1 MSETTA
7 MPVETLDLTMA
18 DQAALLRAVEA
29 LEKVTIASRLTN
41 LLGRQMAAVS
51 HFLPERVRSAANLG
65 ANLALRSAMGAALR
79 SLREGRRP
87 ASSRLHKAA
96 LAASGAAGGALGFV
110 ALPFEIPASTV
121 LMLRAIADVARAEGE
136 DMADPRTALACLE
149 VFALGGRT
157 QADDHLNSSYFAIRT
172 LLARSMSEASRYV
185 IQKGLVD
192 EAAPVMVKLASKI
205 AARFGVALSQKMA
218 AQAIPVIGAMGGAAV
233 NLAFLQ
239 HFEQIAEGH
248 FTVRRLERLY
258 GAVPVRA
265 EYERLRTDALPRG
278 PAQTAAGADPTG

>member
-1 MSETTA
+1 MSETRAT
-7 MPVETLDLTMA
+7 PVETLDLTMA
-18 DQAALLRAVEA
+18 DHAALVRAVEA
-29 LEKVTIASRLTN
+29 LKKVTIASRLTN
-41 LLGRQMAAVS
+41 LLGRQMAALTHV
-51 HFLPERVRSAANLG
+51 LPERVRSAANLA
-65 ANLALRSAMGAALR
+65 ANLALRSAMAAALR

-136 DMADPRTALACLE
+136 DMADPQTALACLE

-157 QADDHLNSSYFAIRT
+157 VADDHLNSSYFAIRA
-172 LLARSMSEASRYV
+172 LLARSMSDASRYV
-185 IQKGLVD
+185 IEKGLVD
-192 EAAPVMVKLASKI
+192 EAAPFMVKLASKI

-258 GAVPVRA
+258 GAAPVRA
-265 EYERLRTDALPRG
+265 EYERLRTDALARG
-278 PAQTAAGADPTG
+278 PEPAAAAAQPTG

>member
-7 MPVETLDLTMA
+7 TLIEAPELTLA
-18 DQAALLRAVEA
+18 DQAALARAVEA

-41 LLGRQMAAVS
+41 LFGRQMAAAS
-51 HFLPERVRSAANLG
+51 HFIPERVRSAASLA

-136 DMADPRTALACLE
+136 DMADPQTALACLE

-157 QADDHLNSSYFAIRT
+157 EADDHLNSSYFAIRT

-185 IQKGLVD
+185 IGKGLVD

-248 FTVRRLERLY
+248 FTVRRLERIY
-258 GAVPVRA
+258 GAAPVQA
-265 EYERLRTDALPRG
+265 EYERLRTDALTQG
-278 PAQTAAGADPTG
+278 PAPASAGDAPTG

>member
-18 DQAALLRAVEA
+18 DHAALLRAVEA

-51 HFLPERVRSAANLG
+51 HLLPERIRSAANLG

-121 LMLRAIADVARAEGE
+121 LLLRAIADVARAEGE
-136 DMADPRTALACLE
+136 DMADPQTALACLE

-157 QADDHLNSSYFAIRT
+157 EADDHLNSSYFAIRT

-192 EAAPVMVKLASKI
+192 EAAPVMVKLAAKI

-258 GAVPVRA
+258 GAAPVRA

>member
-1 MSETTA
+1 MNEIIAT
-7 MPVETLDLTMA
+7 PVEAIEWSLT
-18 DQAALLRAVEA
+18 DQAALVRAVEA
-29 LEKVTIASRLTN
+29 LEKVTIATRLTN
-41 LLGRQMAAVS
+41 LLGRQMAAVG
-51 HFLPERVRSAANLG
+51 HLMPERVRSAASLA

-79 SLREGRRP
+79 SLREGQRP
-87 ASSRLHKAA
+87 ASSRFHKAA

-121 LMLRAIADVARAEGE
+121 LLLRAIADVARAEGE
-136 DMADPRTALACLE
+136 DIADPQTALACLE

-157 QADDHLNSSYFAIRT
+157 QADDYLNSSYFAIRT
-172 LLARSMSEASRYV
+172 LLARSMADASRYV
-185 IQKGLVD
+185 IEKGLVD
-192 EAAPVMVKLASKI
+192 EAAPVLVKLASKI

-248 FTVRRLERLY
+248 FTVRRLERVY
-258 GAVPVRA
+258 GADPVRA
-265 EYERLRTDALPRG
+265 AYERLRIEALAQG
-278 PAQTAAGADPTG
+278 PSSASPEASASG

>member
-1 MSETTA
+1 MSETTESPLEA
-7 MPVETLDLTMA
+7 IALTVA
-18 DQAALLRAVEA
+18 DQAALGRAVEA

-41 LLGRQMAAVS
+41 LLGRQMAALTHV
-51 HFLPERVRSAANLG
+51 LPERVRSAANLA
-65 ANLALRSAMGAALR
+65 ANVALRSAMGAALR
-79 SLREGRRP
+79 SLREGRKP
-87 ASSRLHKAA
+87 ASSRLHQAA
-96 LAASGAAGGALGFV
+96 LAASGAAGGALGLV

-136 DMADPRTALACLE
+136 DMADPQTALACLE

-172 LLARSMSEASRYV
+172 LLARSMSDASRYV
-185 IQKGLVD
+185 IEKGLVD

-258 GAVPVRA
+258 GAGPVRA
-265 EYERLRTDALPRG
+265 EYERLRTDALTREPT
-278 PAQTAAGADPTG
+278 PASAGAEPTG

>member
-1 MSETTA
+1 MSETTEPPIEA
-7 MPVETLDLTMA
+7 IALTVA
-18 DQAALLRAVEA
+18 DQAALGRAVEA
-29 LEKVTIASRLTN
+29 LERVTIASRLTN
-41 LLGRQMAAVS
+41 LLGRQMAALT
-51 HFLPERVRSAANLG
+51 HILPERVRSAASLA

-79 SLREGRRP
+79 TLREGRRP

-136 DMADPRTALACLE
+136 DMTDPQTALACLE

-157 QADDHLNSSYFAIRT
+157 EADDHLNSSYFAIRT
-172 LLARSMSEASRYV
+172 LLARSMSDASRYV
-185 IQKGLVD
+185 IEKGLVD
-192 EAAPVMVKLASKI
+192 ETAPVMVKLASKI
-205 AARFGVALSQKMA
+205 AARFGVTLSQKMA

-239 HFEQIAEGH
+239 HFEQIAAGH

-258 GAVPVRA
+258 GAAPVQA
-265 EYERLRTDALPRG
+265 EYERLRTDALARG
-278 PAQTAAGADPTG
+278 LDPAVAAADPTG

>member
-1 MSETTA
+1 MSETRAT
-7 MPVETLDLTMA
+7 PVETLDLTMA
-18 DQAALLRAVEA
+18 DHAALVRAVEA

-41 LLGRQMAAVS
+41 LLGRQMAALTHV
-51 HFLPERVRSAANLG
+51 LPERVRSAANLA
-65 ANLALRSAMGAALR
+65 ANLALRSAMAAALR

-136 DMADPRTALACLE
+136 DMADPQTALACLE

-157 QADDHLNSSYFAIRT
+157 VADDHLNSSYFAIRA
-172 LLARSMSEASRYV
+172 LLARSMSDASRYV
-185 IQKGLVD
+185 IEKGLVD
-192 EAAPVMVKLASKI
+192 EAAPFMVKLASKI

-258 GAVPVRA
+258 GAAPVRA
-265 EYERLRTDALPRG
+265 EYERLRTDALARG
-278 PAQTAAGADPTG
+278 PEPAAAAAQPTG

>member
-1 MSETTA
+1 MSETTESSLEA
-7 MPVETLDLTMA
+7 MALTVA
-18 DQAALLRAVEA
+18 DQAALGRAVEA

-41 LLGRQMAAVS
+41 LLGRQMAAVT

-278 PAQTAAGADPTG
+278 PAQTASGADPTG

>member
-1 MSETTA
+1 MSETTESPLEA
-7 MPVETLDLTMA
+7 IALTVA
-18 DQAALLRAVEA
+18 DQAALGRAVEA

-41 LLGRQMAAVS
+41 LLGRQMASLTHV
-51 HFLPERVRSAANLG
+51 LPERVRSAANLG

-136 DMADPRTALACLE
+136 DMADPQTALACLE

-172 LLARSMSEASRYV
+172 LLARSMSDASRYV
-185 IQKGLVD
+185 IEKGLVD
-192 EAAPVMVKLASKI
+192 EAAPVMVKLISKI

-258 GAVPVRA
+258 GAGPVRA
-265 EYERLRTDALPRG
+265 EYERLRTDALARG
-278 PAQTAAGADPTG
+278 PEPAAAAAQPTG

>member
-121 LMLRAIADVARAEGE
+121 LLLRAIADVARAEGE
-136 DMADPRTALACLE
+136 DMADPQTALACLE

-157 QADDHLNSSYFAIRT
+157 EADDHLNSSYFAIRT

-192 EAAPVMVKLASKI
+192 EAAPVMVKLAAKI

-258 GAVPVRA
+258 GAAPVRA
-265 EYERLRTDALPRG
+265 EYERLRTDALARG
-278 PAQTAAGADPTG
+278 QAQTAAGADPTG